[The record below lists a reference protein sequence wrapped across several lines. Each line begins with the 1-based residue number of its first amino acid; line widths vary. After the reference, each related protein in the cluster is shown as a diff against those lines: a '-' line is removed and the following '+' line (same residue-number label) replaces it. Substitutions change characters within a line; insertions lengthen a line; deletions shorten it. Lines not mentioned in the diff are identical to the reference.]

1 MWTQEALDHLNK
13 EINKTSRNKI
23 HILDYLAYI
32 TSQKIYYETM
42 RKNQTLTKQERK
54 GDINTNDKQNL
65 KLFRTVTQT
74 KNAKINNSSNEDLPI
89 VSRFSRLIETVTNL
103 SMITAEDLQICE

>member
-74 KNAKINNSSNEDLPI
+74 KNAKINNNLTLSVEVIKRQAKLFCRYRYNNHPS
-89 VSRFSRLIETVTNL
+89 LI
-103 SMITAEDLQICE
+103 